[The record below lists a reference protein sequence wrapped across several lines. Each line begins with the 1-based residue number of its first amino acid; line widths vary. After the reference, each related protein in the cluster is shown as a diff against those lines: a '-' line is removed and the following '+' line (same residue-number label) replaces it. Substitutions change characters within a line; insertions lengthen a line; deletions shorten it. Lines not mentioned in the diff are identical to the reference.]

1 MSDSDDTDVLLLI
14 PPDFF
19 LIHTSDSED
28 SISPEVQER
37 CSESEK
43 LVVNDLISQVN
54 ELENRISVIE
64 NKNSI
69 NLPRNVWE
77 TSCLHQFFD
86 CAAYL
91 GFSAYQQLGQDDLTL
106 QPQSMSTQHRF
117 GGSCDNLRT
126 HQGVSCGT
134 NSLRSTPVKQKQ
146 AFSLPST
153 PSINTNV
160 SNFLSYS
167 RLDRGSLSPEK
178 SAIIIEPMTPNEIL
192 SMPHAVVGNTAPSG
206 STTTVDVMHY
216 PSNSSKKNHLHQ
228 DSTLIGEI
236 DQFLDSMKK
245 NSKVQTR
252 MDTDEYNK
260 KANTCNCGEYP
271 SSIPDLGLGLRDF
284 NKLPVREEV
293 VKSKYIV
300 PLEKEK
306 AMTINETDLHEL
318 DQLFQEGQ
326 SDLNGSKYP
335 TPKAILRQPCQQKKV
350 YHSGD
355 TVTSVPDLAFGLRS
369 FDSLPVRE
377 EEVKQKTVLPL
388 GTNEGKGL
396 ELSDIEKLL
405 KQMEATQHEI
415 QKKLQHRESL
425 IKTSSTFSEKDH
437 VPAAQNTSFAADT
450 IGSVPDK
457 EFGVWGVV
465 SSSKPAPVHSEISH
479 NGASVPVHEERVI
492 KKNIS
497 LLGTEVASD
506 KTRCLQVQSG
516 IEQHP
521 DRQNIHM
528 SDAET
533 IKKKRPIQVT
543 SKYVAG
549 QEDLTKVSVARRKLE
564 LGDNAAT
571 IPDCGFGFKRWY
583 NSENNKNGSFESVLH
598 CSYNV
603 PHSVRDGV
611 IPSHSSDG
619 RSAVSFTS
627 KNMYVQGDYLSSVP
641 DLGFGSQKLSTNNVL
656 SQGLEQNTMS
666 CNPKSHTSAQSQI
679 NHMQTNSD
687 MNAVVNSLLSQPRV
701 TAGEAGH
708 VRVGDQRSSISARG
722 QSHSVAEGDRRSAI
736 TDTVAKKKMDLSGGS
751 AQEGVGIMQPEE
763 GSEGNLYTQTH
774 THTHTRIHRCGISH
788 EHRKYTKYT
797 EILQYKVL

>member
-19 LIHTSDSED
+19 LVPASDSED
-28 SISPEVQER
+28 SISPVVQER
-37 CSESEK
+37 CSEYEK

-64 NKNSI
+64 NKNSLH
-69 NLPRNVWE
+69 LPRNVWE
-77 TSCLHQFFD
+77 TSCMHQFFD

-91 GFSAYQQLGQDDLTL
+91 GFSAYQQLGQNDLTL
-106 QPQSMSTQHRF
+106 QPESMSTQHRF

-126 HQGVSCGT
+126 YQGVSCST
-134 NSLRSTPVKQKQ
+134 NSLHSTPVKQKQ

-160 SNFLSYS
+160 SNFLSNS

-192 SMPHAVVGNTAPSG
+192 SMSHAVVGNTAPSG
-206 STTTVDVMHY
+206 STTTIDVMHY
-216 PSNSSKKNHLHQ
+216 PRNSSNKNHLHQ

-245 NSKVQTR
+245 NSKVQSQ
-252 MDTDEYNK
+252 MDTFECNK
-260 KANTCNCGEYP
+260 EANTCNCGEYP

-293 VKSKYIV
+293 VKSKYIA

-306 AMTINETDLHEL
+306 TLSINETDLHEFDKL
-318 DQLFQEGQ
+318 LQEGQ
-326 SDLNGSKYP
+326 SDLNGSKHP
-335 TPKAILRQPCQQKKV
+335 APKAILKQPCQQKKG
-350 YHSGD
+350 YHCGD

-388 GTNEGKGL
+388 GINEMKVL

-405 KQMEATQHEI
+405 KKTEATQHEI
-415 QKKLQHRESL
+415 EKLQHRESL
-425 IKTSSTFSEKDH
+425 IKTNSIFSEKDH
-437 VPAAQNTSFAADT
+437 VPTVQNTPFAADT

-457 EFGVWGVV
+457 GFGEYGVL
-465 SSSKPAPVHSEISH
+465 SSSKPVPVHSD
-479 NGASVPVHEERVI
+479 GASVPVHEERVT

-506 KTRCLQVQSG
+506 KTLCLQVQSG

-521 DRQNIHM
+521 DRKNIHM
-528 SDAET
+528 SDADTNEET
-533 IKKKRPIQVT
+533 ERPLQVA
-543 SKYVAG
+543 SNYLAG
-549 QEDLTKVSVARRKLE
+549 QEDITKVSVTRRKLE

-571 IPDCGFGFKRWY
+571 IPDCGFGLKRWY
-583 NSENNKNGSFESVLH
+583 NSENNKNGSSESVLR
-598 CSYNV
+598 SNNV
-603 PHSVRDGV
+603 PHSVHDGV

-619 RSAVSFTS
+619 KSAVSFTS
-627 KNMYVQGDYLSSVP
+627 KNTYVQGDYLPSVP
-641 DLGFGSQKLSTNNVL
+641 DLGCGLRNLWTNNVL
-656 SQGLEQNTMS
+656 SQGLEQNTLS
-666 CNPKSHTSAQSQI
+666 CKPKSQTSAQTQI
-679 NHMQTNSD
+679 HHMQTNSD
-687 MNAVVNSLLSQPRV
+687 LNAVGHSLLSQPCV
-701 TAGEAGH
+701 TAGKADH
-708 VRVGDQRSSISARG
+708 V
-722 QSHSVAEGDRRSAI
+722 
-736 TDTVAKKKMDLSGGS
+736 LSGGS
-751 AQEGVGIMQPEE
+751 AQEGVGIMQQEK
-763 GSEGNLYTQTH
+763 GSEGNLHTH
-774 THTHTRIHRCGISH
+774 THTHVYIDV
-788 EHRKYTKYT
+788 E
-797 EILQYKVL
+797 

>member
-19 LIHTSDSED
+19 LVHTSDSED

-37 CSESEK
+37 CNEYEK

-64 NKNSI
+64 NKSSI
-69 NLPRNVWE
+69 HLPRNVWE

-86 CAAYL
+86 GAAYL
-91 GFSAYQQLGQDDLTL
+91 GFSAYQHLGQNDLTL
-106 QPQSMSTQHRF
+106 QPESMSTQHEF

-126 HQGVSCGT
+126 YQGVSCST
-134 NSLRSTPVKQKQ
+134 NSLHSTPVKQKQ

-153 PSINTNV
+153 PSINTDV
-160 SNFLSYS
+160 SNFLSNS

-192 SMPHAVVGNTAPSG
+192 SMSHAVVGNTASSG
-206 STTTVDVMHY
+206 STTTIDVMHY

-245 NSKVQTR
+245 NSKVQSQ
-252 MDTDEYNK
+252 MDTVECNK
-260 KANTCNCGEYP
+260 KANTCNCGEYS

-293 VKSKYIV
+293 VKSKYLA

-306 AMTINETDLHEL
+306 TLSINETDLCEFDH
-318 DQLFQEGQ
+318 LFQEGQ
-326 SDLNGSKYP
+326 SDLNGSKHP
-335 TPKAILRQPCQQKKV
+335 IPKAILKQPCQQKKG
-350 YHSGD
+350 YHCGD

-388 GTNEGKGL
+388 GINEMKGL

-415 QKKLQHRESL
+415 EKQQHRESL
-425 IKTSSTFSEKDH
+425 IKTSSIFSEKDH
-437 VPAAQNTSFAADT
+437 VPPAQNTPFAADT

-457 EFGVWGVV
+457 GFGELGVL
-465 SSSKPAPVHSEISH
+465 SSSKPVPVHSETSC
-479 NGASVPVHEERVI
+479 NGASVPVHEERVT

-506 KTRCLQVQSG
+506 KTQFLQVRSG

-521 DRQNIHM
+521 DRQNIHI
-528 SDAET
+528 SDADTDEET
-533 IKKKRPIQVT
+533 ERPLQVA
-543 SKYVAG
+543 SNYLAG
-549 QEDLTKVSVARRKLE
+549 QEDITKVSVTRRKLE

-571 IPDCGFGFKRWY
+571 IPDCGFGLKRWY
-583 NSENNKNGSFESVLH
+583 NSENNKNGTSESVLH
-598 CSYNV
+598 CSNNV
-603 PHSVRDGV
+603 LHSVHDGV

-627 KNMYVQGDYLSSVP
+627 KNIYAQGDYLPSVP
-641 DLGFGSQKLSTNNVL
+641 DLGFGLRKLWTNNVL
-656 SQGLEQNTMS
+656 SQGLEQNTLS
-666 CNPKSHTSAQSQI
+666 CNPKSQTSAQTQI
-679 NHMQTNSD
+679 HHMQTNSD
-687 MNAVVNSLLSQPRV
+687 LNAAGYSLLSQPHV
-701 TAGEAGH
+701 TAGKADS
-708 VRVGDQRSSISARG
+708 VRVGDQRSNINTKG
-722 QSHSVAEGDRRSAI
+722 QSHSVAEGDRGSAV

-751 AQEGVGIMQPEE
+751 AQESVGIMQQEE
-763 GSEGNLYTQTH
+763 GVEGNFYTH
-774 THTHTRIHRCGISH
+774 T
-788 EHRKYTKYT
+788 YTYVYIDV
-797 EILQYKVL
+797 E